1 MTGQPPEFF
10 DQAAY
15 CAGDADAEVV
25 DGIAVIEA
33 AAARPLEPPR
43 AYGVTVSPAVVQTV
57 AVVGASMVAG
67 AATVA
72 LVQRR
77 RTRKLARSR
86 RRMLAPVLASRS
98 FLVDVHVLGERGK

>member
-1 MTGQPPEFF
+1 MSEQPPELF

-15 CAGDADAEVV
+15 ADEPEVL
-25 DGIAVIEA
+25 DGVAVLED
-33 AAARPLEPPR
+33 RPLAPAR
-43 AYGVTVSPAVVQTV
+43 AYAALSPVVVQTV

-72 LVQRR
+72 VVQRR
-77 RTRKLARSR
+77 RARRLARRR

-98 FLVDVHVLGERGK
+98 FLIDVHVLGERERERGR